1 MDIEISMMLKGATSF
16 SVPLF
21 QQFDLDKSFS
31 KICIALF
38 MSMPSKVSNHIK
50 PLRTASTHQCNYFEN
65 QHDQNYTF
73 S

>member
-38 MSMPSKVSNHIK
+38 MSDAVQGVKSYKTS
-50 PLRTASTHQCNYFEN
+50 EN
-65 QHDQNYTF
+65 RIN
-73 S
+73 SSV

>member
-31 KICIALF
+31 RICITLF
-38 MSMPSKVSNHIK
+38 MSDAVQGVKSYKTS
-50 PLRTASTHQCNYFEN
+50 EN
-65 QHDQNYTF
+65 RIN
-73 S
+73 SSV